1 MARINIPGLIYLHFL
16 IFFFAAL
23 SILALKDVNFSNPS
37 TVPSIGD
44 IQGWVMIFSFLCACT
59 VLLVMFIHGF
69 AVRDLKLGILGSISL
84 FLIYSAL
91 LFLIGLGLYPK
102 LFEGATNLQMTYRM
116 LLVPVASAF
125 ILLGSLI
132 FIVIKFP
139 DNRERRWFMMAVRQ
153 EMKSPSRGVCPVCAT
168 VVSMKAPLCYKCKT
182 KLH

>member
-23 SILALKDVNFSNPS
+23 SILALKDVNFSNRS
-37 TVPSIGD
+37 IAPSIGD
-44 IQGWVMIFSFLCACT
+44 TQGWIMVFSFLCACT
-59 VLLVMFIHGF
+59 VLLVMFVHGF
-69 AVRDLKLGILGSISL
+69 TIKEPKLGILGSISL

-91 LFLIGLGLYPK
+91 LFMIGLGLYPK
-102 LFEGATNLQMTYRM
+102 LIDDVTSLHMTYRM
-116 LLVPVASAF
+116 LLVPVGSAF
-125 ILLGSLI
+125 ILLGSLL

-153 EMKSPSRGVCPVCAT
+153 EMKNPSRAVCPVCAT
-168 VVSMKAPLCYKCKT
+168 VVSMKSPRCYKCKT